1 MTRVVAKPQL
11 RGAEGTKISLNL
23 GSEIPVV
30 STSYTPIATGG
41 AGVNPLSSYQYRD
54 VGVNIEMT
62 PTVTLEGDIRLDLT
76 LDDSQLGDDKSIAG
90 TTVPTFVQRKV
101 TTRLPEDLPPVL
113 VDGLLI
119 EQVLINLLE
128 NATKH
133 TPAGQ
138 PIDIE
143 ARRVADTIVVDV
155 ADRGPGLPTGEEHRI
170 FDKFFGAGTGGGAGL
185 GLTICRAI
193 VEAHGGRIRGEN
205 RPGGGAV
212 FRFSLP
218 AGEPPRPP
226 EGGGD

>member
-1 MTRVVAKPQL
+1 MGVALARLAKP
-11 RGAEGTKISLNL
+11 
-23 GSEIPVV
+23 
-30 STSYTPIATGG
+30 
-41 AGVNPLSSYQYRD
+41 
-54 VGVNIEMT
+54 
-62 PTVTLEGDIRLDLT
+62 
-76 LDDSQLGDDKSIAG
+76 LGD
-90 TTVPTFVQRKV
+90 REV

-155 ADRGPGLPTGEEHRI
+155 ADRGPGLPTGEEQRI

-205 RPGGGAV
+205 RRDGGAV
-212 FRFSLP
+212 FRLSLP
-218 AGEPPRPP
+218 AGEPPRLP
-226 EGGGD
+226 ERGDE